1 MIRVFVDAT
10 VLFSAAR
17 NPDGMNR
24 GLLNVA
30 KQRGDVLL
38 LSNWLVIDEAD
49 IKLMYLVLRSERDEL
64 KKLVAQY
71 INKCAVAP
79 VELNQ
84 ALAALTPDPNDVP
97 VIAGAVFAKAD
108 WLVSANV
115 GHFGHLYDKTIRGV
129 LVLTPE
135 GALRRLVPGAAPS

>member
-1 MIRVFVDAT
+1 VIRVFVDAT

-24 GLLNVA
+24 GLLDVA

-49 IKLMYLVLRSERDEL
+49 IKLMYLVLRSEREEL
-64 KKLVAQY
+64 KRLVAEY

-79 VELNQ
+79 VELN
-84 ALAALTPDPNDVP
+84 
-97 VIAGAVFAKAD
+97 
-108 WLVSANV
+108 
-115 GHFGHLYDKTIRGV
+115 
-129 LVLTPE
+129 
-135 GALRRLVPGAAPS
+135 